1 MWQSITK
8 QISECM
14 NSPFT
19 IGNRK
24 LLLHTQDSN
33 YYQITD
39 LTQNVSFV
47 VRVIPKSMVTK
58 FEIVTRNLSLMAN
71 WLVSPQ
77 VMLFGS
83 TSDQCFSVF
92 ENFEVAES
100 MPIPDEWN
108 SLGKRIAK
116 MHQQCQQGMYG
127 WDEDT
132 YIFQQIQPNR
142 WQKQWSTFFAEQRIG
157 WFMQLIREKQT
168 LEFNIDDVV
177 EVVRR
182 RLVHHQ
188 PKPSPLHGNL
198 QPSNLGFTPTGGVLF
213 DLASFF
219 GDREL
224 DLARLEL
231 SNTLPPAFFQGYD
244 AIWPRSEGYLDR
256 QPLYQLAYLLQQFA
270 EQGEPCRQP
279 AETALRQL
287 LAS

>member
-1 MWQSITK
+1 MWQSIADQVSATLHSQFVIHDK
-8 QISECM
+8 YALSGEPHARRMLISDGTRSLFVKFAPRYELERLECQQHALEELGRYQAIHI
-14 NSPFT
+14 PHPICCGTVADTAFLAT
-19 IGNRK
+19 EYFP
-24 LLLHTQDSN
+24 LH
-33 YYQITD
+33 
-39 LTQNVSFV
+39 
-47 VRVIPKSMVTK
+47 
-58 FEIVTRNLSLMAN
+58 E
-71 WLVSPQ
+71 
-77 VMLFGS
+77 GS
-83 TSDQCFSVF
+83 S
-92 ENFEVAES
+92 
-100 MPIPDEWN
+100 DEWLN
-108 SLGKRIAK
+108 FGAALAK
-116 MHQQCQQGMYG
+116 LHQSDIQAMYG
-127 WDEDT
+127 WDDDNFLGHT
-132 YIFQQIQPNR
+132 PQPNR

-231 SNTLPPAFFQGYD
+231 SNPLPPAFFQGYD

-256 QPLYQLAYLLQQFA
+256 QPLYQLTYLLQQFA